1 MISLDEI
8 ERIIILKSSWP
19 TPLTYLETPNA
30 RVIGLQAVGGYL
42 VEAGVSTKMQLWNSP
57 FFWAFL
63 AMIGWFLGLVVVGSR
78 TLGNSRLFGVFVVA
92 LAEFP
97 RLILPLPFI
106 NQPRFGD
113 GLILPIVG
121 GIILIVALVFGTPA
135 FLIEPFTRPQ
145 KEEALRTTGLYAV
158 VRPPIMF
165 CDSFWPLDWSLVIRS
180 SIGTSLVVVWFMV
193 AYLLTVLEEEKLIET
208 HGEQYLKYRERV
220 PRIIPFLK
228 FL

>member
-1 MISLDEI
+1 
-8 ERIIILKSSWP
+8 
-19 TPLTYLETPNA
+19 
-30 RVIGLQAVGGYL
+30 
-42 VEAGVSTKMQLWNSP
+42 MQLWNSP

-145 KEEALRTTGLYAV
+145 KEEALRTTGLYSV
-158 VRPPIMF
+158 VRHPIMF